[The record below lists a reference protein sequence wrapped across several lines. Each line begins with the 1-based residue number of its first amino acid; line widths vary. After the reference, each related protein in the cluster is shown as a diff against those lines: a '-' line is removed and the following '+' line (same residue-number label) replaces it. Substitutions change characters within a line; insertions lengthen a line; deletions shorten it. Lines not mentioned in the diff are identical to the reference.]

1 MGCLLLI
8 LGAGIIAYIVAYWEY
23 DDKGWA
29 ALWATAIIMLSIMIA
44 LFAGMIKLIV

>member
-1 MGCLLLI
+1 MGYLLLI
-8 LGAGIIAYIVAYWEY
+8 LGAGIIAYVVAYWEY

-44 LFAGMIKLIV
+44 LFAGMIKLIA